1 MLSNLAI
8 AANAATLSV
17 TPAQPTVPSPAWAG
31 VVCES
36 MGRTVSHTEQVR
48 VRSAKVAVTRPF
60 AVAGNG
66 YALLPQGRD
75 AITGITFVDGNPGL
89 RSWSPPV

>member
-1 MLSNLAI
+1 MLSYL
-8 AANAATLSV
+8 ATLATTPV
-17 TPAQPTVPSPAWAG
+17 TPAQPTVPSPIGAG

-48 VRSAKVAVTRPF
+48 ARSAKVAVTTPF

-66 YALLPQGRD
+66 NALLPQRRD
-75 AITGITFVDGNPGL
+75 AVTGITFVDGNPGL